1 METLSDNLPPEPPK
15 PRVGAAVPGEARD
28 RRSPGRLLVLLTAA
42 GMLVF
47 VVLGTWSAYWA
58 DMRNDQYQL
67 LQVGQCVYSGGTLYV
82 DCWENKPPGI
92 AWINALGIA
101 LGGGDEFVAWLLP
114 GLFCLLSVAV
124 LGFAVARTL
133 SRTAACATVIVA
145 SVVFTLRMY
154 DAVSINPDF
163 YSAVLELSACSL
175 WVLAFDAS
183 RKGRRLLLGMLAGLL
198 WAMAVTVK
206 QTGLTGLFA
215 ITAVTVVLS
224 AVTKLDARRWF
235 AATVYSWMGFAVGLA
250 IVAGILAGQQTL
262 GIAVDA
268 VFRFNTGLI
277 SAENVTGLLNSWP
290 RVQGWVQPVVLPLW
304 LGLIG
309 VIATLRSDKSDRLS
323 SSFVV
328 AMLIWWVM
336 QAALAL
342 LGPSRSARYWQA
354 TFPAML
360 WLCGVGIYHIEAI
373 FRQVGRRHRTV
384 LGVICATLL
393 VLLGRPLFDHYI
405 YGLAASHSSY
415 SKKLT
420 ERDRLSAMGDKIQTL
435 VPRGERIYVWAYD
448 SGIYVHAHRLGAS
461 RFTYPRSAAQ
471 MREIL
476 SALRSGKARVLLI
489 PAVRSHHFG
498 QWCDPA
504 CQQELDQIL
513 NHFEERAVIDGYRVW
528 EYVSPPDIDTG

>member
-1 METLSDNLPPEPPK
+1 MSATSS
-15 PRVGAAVPGEARD
+15 GATHDQRP
-28 RRSPGRLLVLLTAA
+28 PGRLLVLLTAA
-42 GMLVF
+42 GTLVL

-114 GLFCLLSVAV
+114 GLSCLLSVAV
-124 LGFAVARTL
+124 LAFAVARTL
-133 SRTAACATVIVA
+133 GRTPACATAIVA

-154 DAVSINPDF
+154 DAASINPDF

-175 WVLAFDAS
+175 WVLTFHAS
-183 RKGRRLLLGMLAGLL
+183 HKGRRLLLGMLAGLL
-198 WAMAVTVK
+198 WAMAVAVK
-206 QTGLTGLFA
+206 QTGLMGLFA
-215 ITAVTVVLS
+215 ITAVTIILC
-224 AVTKLDARRWF
+224 AITRLDARRWL
-235 AATVYSWMGFAVGLA
+235 AATVYSWIGFAIGLA
-250 IVAGILAGQQTL
+250 VVAGVLAGRQTL

-277 SAENVTGLLNSWP
+277 STENVTGLLNSWP
-290 RVQGWVQPVVLPLW
+290 RMREWVQPVVLPLW
-304 LGLIG
+304 LALIG
-309 VIATLRSDKSDRLS
+309 VIATIRSDKSDRLS

-328 AMLIWWVM
+328 AMLIWWLA

-342 LGPSRSARYWQA
+342 LGPSRSMRYWQA

-360 WLCGVGIYHIEAI
+360 WLGSLGVFHIEAI
-373 FRQVGRRHRTV
+373 FRQVGRRHRIA
-384 LGVICATLL
+384 LGVICATLI

-405 YGLAASHSSY
+405 YGLARSHSSY
-415 SKKLT
+415 SKNLT
-420 ERDRLSAMGDKIQTL
+420 ERDRLSAMGDEIQTL
-435 VPRGERIYVWAYD
+435 VPQGERIYVWGYD
-448 SGIYVHAHRLGAS
+448 SGIYVHARRLAAS

-476 SALRSGKARVLLI
+476 KSLRTGKARALLI
-489 PAVRSHHFG
+489 PQVRSSHFDF
-498 QWCDPA
+498 WCDGA
-504 CQQELDQIL
+504 CQEELDEIL
-513 NHFEERAVIDGYRVW
+513 NRFETRATIDGYRIW
-528 EYVSPPDIDTG
+528 EYVGPPDIDTD